1 VGHLMFAWRLFDIV
15 LMKILNV
22 KGVYIS
28 WDFFFGMMKD
38 NLGCINVIILQFSE
52 RNNEG
57 FFYFVKVS
65 YACPSLFH
73 LHGFFWSQ
81 GEIKNLYIYNK
92 NMNIFSRRVAIGGDV
107 GVTYPNEFV
116 LLNNYLLLNEKY
128 YLSHWVYIYFIRFHI
143 F

>member
-1 VGHLMFAWRLFDIV
+1 LHVARLFDIV
-15 LMKILNV
+15 LTKILNV

-38 NLGCINVIILQFSE
+38 NLGRINVIILLFSE
-52 RNNEG
+52 RNNEC

-73 LHGFFWSQ
+73 LCGFFCWQ
-81 GEIKNLYIYNK
+81 GELRNLYIYNK
-92 NMNIFSRRVAIGGDV
+92 NMNIFSRRVAIGGDE
-107 GVTYPNEFV
+107 GVNYPKECA
-116 LLNNYLLLNEKY
+116 LLNNFLLLNEKY